1 MAPTDFYGVRAT
13 ARSKVYLEGYSSL
26 SQFDST
32 QRNVVSTALQGA
44 SEYFISKP
52 VIKSWSSSSRR
63 LRRDLLNFVIEVTYQ
78 ASVESRDFF
87 SEDSFNT
94 ALQAELL
101 STYNTTFDADLL
113 SAAST
118 LGTQTNATLDYS
130 VTKSALSDTSIL
142 NITITTPAP
151 TPMPTKSSSSNNTN
165 SLGAAS
171 IVLIVFAC
179 VAGVF
184 VAYLAG
190 RKYLVDKQPP
200 KRSSAVE
207 SSWDQAQQKP
217 KHGSTPSTAS
227 AKNQSSPNDIEL
239 VVMAAEE
246 RRRAREQELRRFVS
260 GIGLSVFAQ
269 ALIDFGIES
278 LEDLNDSD
286 IISRDELSDDIGM
299 SDSDIDTL
307 ETALARA
314 FDQENPGDVD
324 VVVNIDQ
331 MVADPS
337 TLEDLEVIVD
347 TSRLQEEEMMTE
359 VYDEAPS
366 EDDEEAPPPEND
378 TQGTENM
385 SDEKEPEESQ
395 DAEV

>member
-1 MAPTDFYGVRAT
+1 
-13 ARSKVYLEGYSSL
+13 
-26 SQFDST
+26 
-32 QRNVVSTALQGA
+32 
-44 SEYFISKP
+44 
-52 VIKSWSSSSRR
+52 
-63 LRRDLLNFVIEVTYQ
+63 
-78 ASVESRDFF
+78 
-87 SEDSFNT
+87 
-94 ALQAELL
+94 
-101 STYNTTFDADLL
+101 
-113 SAAST
+113 
-118 LGTQTNATLDYS
+118 
-130 VTKSALSDTSIL
+130 
-142 NITITTPAP
+142 
-151 TPMPTKSSSSNNTN
+151 
-165 SLGAAS
+165 
-171 IVLIVFAC
+171 
-179 VAGVF
+179 
-184 VAYLAG
+184 
-190 RKYLVDKQPP
+190 
-200 KRSSAVE
+200 
-207 SSWDQAQQKP
+207 
-217 KHGSTPSTAS
+217 
-227 AKNQSSPNDIEL
+227 
-239 VVMAAEE
+239 MAAEE